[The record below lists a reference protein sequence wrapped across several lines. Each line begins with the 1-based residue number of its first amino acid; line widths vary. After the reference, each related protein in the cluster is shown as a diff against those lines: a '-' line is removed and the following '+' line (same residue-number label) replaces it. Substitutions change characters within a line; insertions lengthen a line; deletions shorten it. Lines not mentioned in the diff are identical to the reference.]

1 MHDGIAPVASSSTS
15 LAHPR
20 RRRPQPRSQA
30 KRQKILD
37 ASTQHFAEHGYQ
49 ATRVEDIAQKLNI
62 AKGSIFQHFGSKE
75 GLFLECYKK
84 IVDGL
89 PKYLDVP
96 ANILEEGFFAT
107 VKYWL
112 ETAESRIKDNW
123 IAFRIRVI
131 GDYGTSLTLRKEINR
146 FLDANDPFE
155 VGNFVRMGIE
165 RGEVR
170 DDIERKVLGTT
181 LNWMIERFEDA
192 CSAEELDPG
201 LIRRSDSASTSS
213 QPTVNQYLELI
224 RSAFGKR

>member
-1 MHDGIAPVASSSTS
+1 MQDRMAPAVSSRTTS
-15 LAHPR
+15 GQPR

-49 ATRVEDIAQKLNI
+49 ATRVEDIARKLNI

-84 IVDGL
+84 VVGGL
-89 PKYLDVP
+89 PRYEEAP
-96 ANILEEGFFAT
+96 AHVLKEGFFAT

-112 ETAESRIKDNW
+112 ETAESRIDNDW
-123 IAFRIRVI
+123 MAFRISVI

-146 FLDANDPFE
+146 FLGADDPYG
-155 VGNFVRMGIE
+155 VGSFVRMGIS

-170 DDIERKVLGTT
+170 DDIEPEILGIT
-181 LNWMIERFEDA
+181 LQWMIERFEDA
-192 CSAEELDPG
+192 CAAEELDPG
-201 LIRRSDSASTSS
+201 LIRRRAPTSASGRTAAD
-213 QPTVNQYLELI
+213 QYLELM
-224 RSAFGKR
+224 RGAFARR